1 MTYEGFETGNLV
13 SLQLHFYFVM
23 IDNGGF
29 PGGSDGK
36 ESAYNSR
43 DPGWIPWS
51 GRSPGER
58 DGSPF
63 QYTCFQCK

>member
-1 MTYEGFETGNLV
+1 MKDFETGNLV

-23 IDNGGF
+23 INNGGF
-29 PGGSDGK
+29 PGGSEGQ

-51 GRSPGER
+51 GRCPGER